1 MVGVWGFGAGVIFLG
16 PQRELKRNP
25 NDWLFESVLSSF
37 SCLCNAY
44 LFCYFLILNALEC
57 ACNIFEGGGVLGLRV

>member
-25 NDWLFESVLSSF
+25 NDGLFESVLNV
-37 SCLCNAY
+37 CVMLT
-44 LFCYFLILNALEC
+44 YFA
-57 ACNIFEGGGVLGLRV
+57 IF